1 MSFKFVIFKEKSA
14 PKLLNYFSREYKKVY
29 DKLFISVA
37 DGIIKYE
44 NLSDEDKYI
53 IDFIFSTLTG

>member
-1 MSFKFVIFKEKSA
+1 MSFKFIIFKEKKA
-14 PKLLNYFSREYKKVY
+14 PRLLNYFSSEYQKVY
-29 DKLFISVA
+29 DKLFISIA

-53 IDFIFSTLTG
+53 VDFVFSTLTG